1 MVGKNRSTVAMNP
14 RPESEWIDTVSTTE
28 RRILDLRS
36 IGMKHA
42 LTFGHLRYHRAS
54 APLSEQYHEHWLVL
68 VFLLSGQQ
76 RYVIDG
82 KEIGLRGGQML
93 RIPPGC
99 RYSTGAWPE
108 QKGDLAWLILRVK
121 PFPEEPALG
130 MSLDGARA
138 VFDRLTKDT
147 SPALLRMPDDA
158 PRLIESAFTW
168 WERRDEALGRE
179 MVRNRIAA
187 LTMEAAMAARPESA
201 NEDQANDRRIRKV
214 LAWLDG
220 HPDYQMPAAAERAA
234 MAGLSP
240 TSFHEH
246 FKRVAGSS
254 PKDYRLRLRV
264 DRAAR
269 RLREQPS
276 LTVTEV
282 AHEFGFSSSQYFAT
296 VFRRYL
302 GTSPLSYRDAVRREG

>member
-1 MVGKNRSTVAMNP
+1 MSHQEP
-14 RPESEWIDTVSTTE
+14 EWIDTVSTAE
-28 RRILDLRS
+28 RRILNLRS

-42 LTFGHLRYHRAS
+42 LTLGHLHYHRAS
-54 APLSEQYHEHWLVL
+54 APLAEQCHEQWMVL

-82 KEIGLRGGQML
+82 EEIGLRGGQML

-108 QKGDLAWLILRVK
+108 QKGNLAWLILRVK
-121 PFPEEPALG
+121 PFPDEPALG
-130 MSLDGARA
+130 MSRDGAHA
-138 VFDRLTKDT
+138 VFELLTAGNT
-147 SPALLRMPDDA
+147 PAQLRMPDDA

-168 WERRDEALGRE
+168 WERRDEAVARE

-187 LTMEAAMAARPESA
+187 LTMEAAIAVQPESA
-201 NEDQANDRRIRKV
+201 GEDQANDLRIRRV

-220 HPDYQMPAAAERAA
+220 HSDDEMPTALEMAA

-246 FKRVAGSS
+246 FKRIAGSS
-254 PKDYRLRLRV
+254 PKDYRQRLRV
-264 DRAAR
+264 ERAAR
-269 RLREQPS
+269 RLREQPALS
-276 LTVTEV
+276 ITEV
-282 AHEFGFSSSQYFAT
+282 AHEFGYSSSQYFAT

-302 GTSPLSYRDAVRREG
+302 GTSPQAYRDAAGHDV

>member
-1 MVGKNRSTVAMNP
+1 MNP
-14 RPESEWIDTVSTTE
+14 PDPEWIDTVSTPE

-42 LTFGHLRYHRAS
+42 LTLGQLRYHRAS
-54 APLSEQYHEHWLVL
+54 VPLAEQCHEHWLVL

-82 KEIGLRGGQML
+82 REIGLRGGQML

-121 PFPEEPALG
+121 PFPDEPALG
-130 MSLDGARA
+130 MSRDGARA
-138 VFDRLTKDT
+138 VFGMLTDGT
-147 SPALLRMPDDA
+147 SPALLKMPDDA
-158 PRLIESAFTW
+158 PPLIESVFSW
-168 WERRDEALGRE
+168 WDRRDEALGRE
-179 MVRNRIAA
+179 MIRNRIAA
-187 LTMEAAMAARPESA
+187 LTMEAATATQPDTATD
-201 NEDQANDRRIRKV
+201 DQANDQRILKV

-220 HPDYQMPAAAERAA
+220 HPDDKMPTATEMAS
-234 MAGLSP
+234 MAGLSL

-254 PKDYRLRLRV
+254 PKDYRLRVRV
-264 DRAAR
+264 ERAAR
-269 RLREQPS
+269 RLREHPS
-276 LTVTEV
+276 MKVTQV

-302 GTSPLSYRDAVRREG
+302 GTTPQAYRSSTTT

>member
-1 MVGKNRSTVAMNP
+1 MNP
-14 RPESEWIDTVSTTE
+14 PDPEWIDTVSTPE

-42 LTFGHLRYHRAS
+42 LTLGHLRYHRAS
-54 APLSEQYHEHWLVL
+54 APLAEQCHEHWLVL

-82 KEIGLRGGQML
+82 REIGLRGGQML

-121 PFPEEPALG
+121 PFPDEPALG
-130 MSLDGARA
+130 MSRDGARA
-138 VFDRLTKDT
+138 VFGMLTDGT
-147 SPALLRMPDDA
+147 SPALLKMPDDA
-158 PRLIESAFTW
+158 PPLIESVFSW
-168 WERRDEALGRE
+168 WDRRDEALGRE
-179 MVRNRIAA
+179 MIRNRIAA
-187 LTMEAAMAARPESA
+187 LTMEAATATQPDTATD
-201 NEDQANDRRIRKV
+201 DQANDQRILKV

-220 HPDYQMPAAAERAA
+220 HPDDKMPTATEMAS
-234 MAGLSP
+234 MAGLSL

-254 PKDYRLRLRV
+254 PKDYRLRVRV
-264 DRAAR
+264 ERAAR
-269 RLREQPS
+269 RLREHPS
-276 LTVTEV
+276 MKVTQV

-302 GTSPLSYRDAVRREG
+302 GTTPQAYRSSTTT